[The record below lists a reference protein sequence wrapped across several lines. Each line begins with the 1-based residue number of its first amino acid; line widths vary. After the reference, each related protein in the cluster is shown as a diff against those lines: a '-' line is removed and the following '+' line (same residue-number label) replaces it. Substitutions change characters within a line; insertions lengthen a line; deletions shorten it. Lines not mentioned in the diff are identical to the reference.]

1 MQTEVQTKGL
11 GGESSRPVK
20 RRARIACT
28 PCRLR
33 KVRCDV
39 SMHGIPC
46 VHCRLDKQ
54 DCSIIPRVRKSPEP
68 NFLKARSNQQPQQRR
83 VSLPIVRSSSPQP
96 LFDSDTQDYPT
107 GPAVLENVNPSTIP
121 VARDI
126 FKPPAEVLDTGRQE
140 TLRSYQ
146 ASRGVET
153 TSPSSDA
160 TRAGGLLLENNGT
173 QPIFEAASSTT
184 TSWMHRRG
192 NFVHFS
198 SYQCIEVF
206 DLTRVEPFAALLLE
220 EYGCFYVPAKPIL
233 YEFIRQYFLHIHPVL
248 PVMDEVKFLDM
259 FHTNTV
265 IRPCQEQV
273 PLFLFH
279 AILFLASSVGLI
291 YDFPQLLFV
300 MCPSINDAARAR
312 CALMLTYHA
321 PFTSDGASTFWLSQ
335 AVDYSKRA
343 GAHLCTRIDNDS
355 REKIFLKRLWW
366 CCILRDRIMA
376 LVLRQQLHIKPAD
389 FDLSLPGP
397 GQNDFADEIRFSMVY
412 DKTTKVNLVHVF
424 GVLCELA
431 VVLNDVLKVLHSGT
445 LLRRGEVQPS
455 HKEMRQWSC
464 ELDIWYERALDR
476 FSVLTSVPEA
486 HKSLIL
492 FRNMI
497 YIYYN
502 TAKAFLCHHNLLL
515 LTVQYKNQEDQE
527 GLLFEAQMGMIT
539 SLRSITDN
547 LSELEH
553 MGLSQFLPNTFIGFS
568 AFPFIWYLLDMR
580 LKSVGPSHKTQRGLR
595 VYTSIMWKFQ
605 TRFESTNDVL
615 SSIKK
620 TVDYIQTNEGP
631 SPAFTGLTHQSLRH
645 RITAPM
651 PRSLTRDELA
661 AVFLKGPL
669 VFLRISITVESS
681 LSHGRFPSE
690 ADFPEEL
697 RVIQQKYEV
706 PDLTFL
712 ANIPEEMWSMCL
724 QEVLDAGVGA

>member
-39 SMHGIPC
+39 SMHGIP
-46 VHCRLDKQ
+46 
-54 DCSIIPRVRKSPEP
+54 S
-68 NFLKARSNQQPQQRR
+68 RSNQQPQQRR

-140 TLRSYQ
+140 TLRPYQ

-173 QPIFEAASSTT
+173 QPIFEATSSTT